1 MKERAEFPDHTG
13 RRWEVQVLW
22 AHPALPERGIYGAR
36 YTCLDDTTEPVRV
49 GYIQE
54 WALTGDDDELMREML
69 AESEP
74 GTPIG

>member
-1 MKERAEFPDHTG
+1 MRENAIFADERG

-36 YTCLDDTTEPVRV
+36 YTCLDDPTEPVRV

-54 WALTGDDDELMREML
+54 WALTEHDEPLMCEML
-69 AESEP
+69 GEAEP

>member
-1 MKERAEFPDHTG
+1 MKERAEFHDERE

-22 AHPALPERGIYGAR
+22 AHPALPERGIFGAR
-36 YTCLDDTTEPVRV
+36 YTCLDDPEEPVRV

-54 WALTGDDDELMREML
+54 WAMEGDDVHLMREML

-74 GTPIG
+74 GTAIG

>member
-1 MKERAEFPDHTG
+1 MKEQAEFEDEAG

-36 YTCLDDTTEPVRV
+36 YTCLDDPAEPVRV

-54 WALTGDDDELMREML
+54 WALERDDHELMREML
-69 AESEP
+69 AEAEP
-74 GTPIG
+74 GTGIG